1 MRTEEERKRLYE
13 EYLKNQ
19 DRIEEMEALRYVGK
33 KIGMLQVV
41 RAILDKSD
49 PHYHM
54 LECICDCGNICY
66 KKVSQLKSTNKKG
79 VHTNNCGCMTGK
91 MRRDGIIKSH
101 NSHGMYDHKLMYTY
115 NAMKSRCYN
124 KNNPKYHLYGGRGIV
139 ICDEWL
145 EEGEGNP
152 GFKNFVRWAY
162 DRGFYDQPK
171 GTPRSEILT
180 IDRINNDGPY
190 APWNCR
196 WVTNQV
202 QSNNRSTNRHIMYK
216 KKVYTYT
223 EFCNLFDVKF
233 IDMHYYLSRGMSLNL
248 MVYNFIH
255 KRNKIYYRASDNTYR
270 DKEGFQHLLP
280 RYDVRLID

>member
-1 MRTEEERKRLYE
+1 MTEETKKKYE
-13 EYLKNQ
+13 LYLKMRDSRLAKARSNLIG
-19 DRIEEMEALRYVGK
+19 RTF
-33 KIGMLQVV
+33 GMLHVQKL
-41 RAILDKSD
+41 IEDKSD
-49 PHYHM
+49 PHYN
-54 LECICDCGNICY
+54 LLQCVCECGNICY
-66 KKVSQLKSTNKKG
+66 MTDKQLYSTNKQGK
-79 VHTNNCGCMTGK
+79 HTNNCGCLTSK
-91 MRRDGIIKSH
+91 LRRDGIIRSH
-101 NSHGMYDHKLMYTY
+101 NSHGMYDHKLMYTLS
-115 NAMKSRCYN
+115 AMKARCYN
-124 KNNPKYHLYGGRGIV
+124 KNNPRYHLYGGRGIT

-152 GFKNFVRWAY
+152 GFKNFIRWAY
-162 DRGFYDQPK
+162 DHGFYDQPK
-171 GTPRSEILT
+171 DTPRSEVLT

-233 IDMHYYLSRGMSLNL
+233 IDMYYYISRGMSLNL

-255 KRNKIYYRASDNTYR
+255 KKNKIYYSRTDHTYR
-270 DKEGFQHLLP
+270 DKEGFQHILP
-280 RYDVRLID
+280 RYDVQLID